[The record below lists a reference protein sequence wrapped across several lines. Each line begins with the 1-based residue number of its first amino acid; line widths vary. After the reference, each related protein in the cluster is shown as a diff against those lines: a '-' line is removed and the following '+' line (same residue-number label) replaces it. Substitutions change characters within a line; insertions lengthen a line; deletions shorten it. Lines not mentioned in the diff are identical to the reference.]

1 MKKYVPH
8 LGHFSIIDACKEP
21 GCPICVIK
29 RRTVT
34 YYLSQVLADYVDAPD
49 LRQELCDSW
58 GYCREHAW
66 SLSEVERGNILT
78 VAIMYQDILE
88 REAGKALSGV
98 RGTKSSGN
106 PITRLLKGRKGSGE
120 TFSQTLSSQAECPA
134 CKLGR
139 EIEENVLSILLK
151 ALAKED
157 ADIQDALKSSD
168 GICFPHIE
176 CALELGTNQNARD
189 ILINIARATLAKIQN
204 ELKEF
209 SRKHD
214 YRFQHEPVGDE
225 KYSWK
230 RAINLI
236 VGSK

>member
-1 MKKYVPH
+1 MKKYTPH
-8 LGHFSIIDACKEP
+8 LGQFSIVDACQEP
-21 GCPICVIK
+21 GCPICFVS
-29 RRTVT
+29 RSTVT
-34 YYLSQVLADYVDAPD
+34 LYLSQVLADYVDAPE
-49 LRQELCDSW
+49 LRQELCNSM

-66 SLSEVERGNILT
+66 SLSEVERGNTLT
-78 VAIMYQDILE
+78 IALMYQDILD
-88 REAGKALSGV
+88 REAAKALDGV
-98 RGTKSSGN
+98 HAN
-106 PITRLLKGRKGSGE
+106 KGSGGLIGRLFKPNKSGSPP
-120 TFSQTLSSQAECPA
+120 TSLLSSQIECPA
-134 CKLGR
+134 CALGR
-139 EIEENVLSILLK
+139 QVEENALRSLLKGLGEQDAEVHK
-151 ALAKED
+151 ALAG
-157 ADIQDALKSSD
+157 SD

-176 CALELGTNQNARD
+176 CALQLGVNRSSLD
-189 ILINIARATLAKIQN
+189 ILINIMQTKLAEIQN